1 MRMLTLATPLTSI
14 RGIGPAVLNKLKR
27 LGLLTARDLLWH
39 FPFRYEDFSKTYN
52 IAELEPGQQATIKG
66 VIENISV
73 RRAWRRQMFLT
84 EAVISDDT
92 GSIRAV
98 WFNQP
103 YLKNILHA
111 GRRANFAGKV
121 SVSDEDQEVYLS
133 HPTFELIQNEEEGTR
148 HTGRLVP
155 VYPETRGVTSKML
168 RTFIQPVLTNLRRPE
183 EWIPK
188 ETLESLN
195 LPDIKHALETVHFP
209 PTIEDAASAK
219 KRFAFEDLFLLQIY
233 NLSQKLKLAEEKAPA
248 LTTDIEWLKSVLT
261 KMPFELTQTQ
271 KSSLW
276 EIVKDIEKEKPMNRL
291 LQGDVGS
298 GKTVIAALS
307 ALVAVKNGYQAAFMA
322 PTEVLAG
329 QHFLTLKKLFRGVK
343 SEDQPA
349 IALLTGSGAKI
360 FYENDLEADITK
372 PALLSKLKKGEV
384 GILVGTHSLIFG
396 KTKASFSKKGLG
408 LVVVDEQHRF
418 GVEQR
423 AKLGSKDGS
432 LMPHFL
438 SMSAT
443 PIPRTL
449 MLTIF
454 GDLDISMITELPI
467 GRKPIV
473 TEIVSPEKRNAT
485 YKFIRDTVKDGR
497 QAFVICPRID
507 PPQEE
512 AIPSLAQARKK
523 LELRSVKEEFEKL
536 SKIVFPDLAVGMLHG
551 QMKPKE
557 KEKIMDE
564 FRAGKIQVL
573 VATSV
578 VEVGVD
584 VPNAAIMMI
593 EGSDR
598 FGLAQLYQLRGRV
611 GRGEHDSYCFLLTN
625 SENAETHA
633 RLKAITEA
641 KNGFELAE
649 RDLEIRGPGQFL
661 GEEQTGFPDLAMSS
675 LQNIELVKSSR
686 EEAAR
691 LLTHD
696 RTLVAHEALK
706 EKLAE
711 FIRRVHLE

>member
-1 MRMLTLATPLTSI
+1 MLTLDTPLSSI
-14 RGIGPAVLNKLKR
+14 RGIGPAVLNKLTR
-27 LGLLTARDLLWH
+27 LGLITARDLLWH

-66 VIENISV
+66 IVENVSV
-73 RRAWRRQMFLT
+73 RRSWKRQMFVT
-84 EAVISDDT
+84 EAIISDDT
-92 GSIRAV
+92 GQIRVV

-103 YLKNILHA
+103 YLKNILHP
-111 GRRANFAGKV
+111 GRRANFAGKI
-121 SVSDEDQEVYLS
+121 SISDEDQEMYLS
-133 HPTFELIQNEEEGTR
+133 HPTFELIQNEEEGTK

-168 RTFIQPVLTNLRRPE
+168 RTFIQPVLTNLRKPE

-188 ETLESLN
+188 ETLEALS

-209 PTIEDAASAK
+209 PMIEDAAFAK

-233 NLSQKLKLAEEKAPA
+233 NLSQKLKLATETAPS
-248 LTTDIEWLKSVLT
+248 LPTDIEWLKSVLS
-261 KMPFELTQTQ
+261 KLPFELTQSQ
-271 KSSLW
+271 KESLW
-276 EIVKDIEKEKPMNRL
+276 EIVKDIGREAPMNRL

-298 GKTVIAALS
+298 GKTVIAALA
-307 ALVAVKNGYQAAFMA
+307 ALVANKNGYQAAFMA

-329 QHFLTLKKLFRGVK
+329 QHFETLKKLFHGIG
-343 SEDQPA
+343 SEDQPGL
-349 IALLTGSGAKI
+349 ALLTGSTAKI
-360 FYENDLEADITK
+360 FYENDLEAEITRA
-372 PALLSKLKKGEV
+372 ALLAKLKKGEV
-384 GILVGTHSLIFG
+384 GIVVGTHALISG
-396 KTKASFSKKGLG
+396 KTKASFSAKGLG
-408 LVVVDEQHRF
+408 LVIVDEQHRF

-423 AKLGSKDGS
+423 AE
-432 LMPHFL
+432 LMSQGKGRIPHFL

-454 GDLDISMITELPI
+454 GDLDISTISEMPT

-473 TEIVSPEKRNAT
+473 TEIVPPEKRTAV
-485 YKFIRDTVKDGR
+485 YKFIRDKIKEGR

-507 PPQEE
+507 PPEEE
-512 AIPSLAQARKK
+512 AVPSKFLARKK
-523 LELRSVKEEFEKL
+523 LDLRSVKEEYDKL
-536 SKIVFPDLAVGMLHG
+536 SKTIFPDLAVGMLHG

-557 KEKIMDE
+557 KEKVMNE
-564 FRAGKIQVL
+564 LRSGKIQIL

-611 GRGEHDSYCFLLTN
+611 GRGEHASYCFLLTDSTSADTN
-625 SENAETHA
+625 A
-633 RLKAITEA
+633 RLVAITEA

-649 RDLEIRGPGQFL
+649 KDLELRGPGQFM

-691 LLTHD
+691 LLTRD
-696 RTLVAHEALK
+696 RNLSDHEALK